1 MARKPLPFD
10 PVEEASRHWVD
21 RWGDSAVPAMEAV
34 TSIMRAQQWLLGEL
48 NTHLGPFGLTFAR
61 YEALLLLLFSS
72 KGELPLAKFG
82 ERLQVHPTSVTNV
95 IDRLE
100 RDGLVERVPHATD
113 RRAMLARLTPE
124 GRAVVEKATAGLNE
138 SAFGLSDMSEGE
150 LRQLVKVIRKMRLHA
165 GDFSLDRRRSAD

>member
-10 PVEEASRHWVD
+10 PVEEASHHWEA
-21 RWGDSAVPAMEAV
+21 RWGSEAIPAMEAV

-48 NTHLGPFGLTFAR
+48 NAHLSPFGLTFAR

-82 ERLQVHPTSVTNV
+82 ERLQVHPTSVTNL

-100 RDGLVERVPHATD
+100 HDGLVERVPHATD
-113 RRAMLARLTPE
+113 RRAMLARLTPA
-124 GRAVVEKATAGLNE
+124 GRALVEKATTGFNE
-138 SAFGLSDMSEGE
+138 NSFGLADMSANE
-150 LRQLVKVIRKMRLHA
+150 LRQLVAVIRKIRLQA
-165 GDFSLDRRRSAD
+165 GDFHIDKRVRA